1 MPKIKHKKPKK
12 YSEKELNKIRKQTGA
27 CDHDKVGYP
36 ALQKLALG
44 IFKRSKEDAWNI
56 EKLSEILHSQ
66 NITIKENKTNV
77 AYLIDKYEDQIE
89 ELQRQVEELTKQRND
104 GIRAY
109 NGLNTMANAAEKM
122 GIDLETAGKDLP
134 EAEKNKY
141 DFKQTDTLM
150 ESGKVKHEI
159 KLTPKKKTEGY
170 FYFGKFIPGK
180 KPKKP
185 NGDGGKDD

>member
-1 MPKIKHKKPKK
+1 MPKIKTKRPKRTPENLKKWKK
-12 YSEKELNKIRKQTGA
+12 ETKA
-27 CDHDKVGYP
+27 CHHNRVGYP

-89 ELQRQVEELTKQRND
+89 ELQKQVEELTKQRND

-122 GIDLETAGKDLP
+122 GIDLETAGRDLP
-134 EAEKNKY
+134 EAERNKY

-159 KLTPKKKTEGY
+159 KLTPKKMPEGY
-170 FYFGKFIPGK
+170 FRFGKFIPGK

-185 NGDGGKDD
+185 NGEDK